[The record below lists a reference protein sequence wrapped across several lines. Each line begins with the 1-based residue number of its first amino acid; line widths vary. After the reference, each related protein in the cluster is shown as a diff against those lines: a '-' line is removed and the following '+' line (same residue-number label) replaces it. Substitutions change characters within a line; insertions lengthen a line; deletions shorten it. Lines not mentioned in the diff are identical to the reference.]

1 MSLASASLGLAVDRI
16 HAFFGD
22 RAVFSARGDVA
33 RACTV
38 TLDQDVGRYGETAVV
53 AGKTLVVGMRRA
65 EVPEMPRK
73 GDTIDIETG
82 KFAGRQL
89 VVDSVIASDEFEHR
103 VFAA

>member
-1 MSLASASLGLAVDRI
+1 MSFATSFLAGAVDDVY
-16 HAFFGD
+16 AFFGD
-22 RAVFSARGDVA
+22 RAVFSARGDVS

-53 AGKTLVVGMRRA
+53 AGKTLVVSMRRA